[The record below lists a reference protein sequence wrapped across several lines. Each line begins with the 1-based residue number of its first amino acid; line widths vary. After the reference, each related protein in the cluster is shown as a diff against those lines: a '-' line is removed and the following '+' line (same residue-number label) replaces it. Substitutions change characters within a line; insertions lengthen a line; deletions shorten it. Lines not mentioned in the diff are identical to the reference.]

1 MDFMDKVSEISK
13 KVGEGAEKTYKAVA
27 DKSGKIIKET
37 QMRVKSND
45 KESEIEMTYYEMG
58 KTIYDMYKNGEDVG
72 TAFVKTCKKIDKIS
86 KEIDEME
93 KHMLYLRNLRKCA
106 NCGETIEI
114 ENKYCP
120 KCGDKQ
126 KAVKIKE
133 ETEPEEEV
141 ESPIDRVCSKCGKI
155 ALDDESFCTNCGN
168 KI

>member
-1 MDFMDKVSEISK
+1 MDFMNKVTEISK

-45 KESEIEMTYYEMG
+45 KESEIDFIIFEMG
-58 KTIYDMYKNGEDVG
+58 KKIYEKYKSEGEVCDMFAKD
-72 TAFVKTCKKIDKIS
+72 CKKIDKLN

-93 KHMLYLRNLRKCA
+93 THMLYLRNLRKCA
-106 NCGETIEI
+106 NCGDVIEI

-120 KCGDKQ
+120 KCGSKQ
-126 KAVKIKE
+126 KTVKIKE
-133 ETEPEEEV
+133 EKKEEV
-141 ESPIDRVCSKCGKI
+141 EESPVDRVCSKCGKI
-155 ALDDESFCTNCGN
+155 ALDDEKFCTNCGN